1 MTKHTEIL
9 EWASAK
15 GLLKPE
21 IYSVQFMK
29 VSEELGELANA
40 IIKNKRNDEI
50 DAFGDVMITLYLL
63 AEQRGVNLS
72 KAVEI
77 AYEVI
82 KDRTGTMVNGSFIK
96 DEI

>member
-1 MTKHTEIL
+1 MTKHKEIL
-9 EWASAK
+9 EWASVK
-15 GLLKPE
+15 GLLNPE
-21 IYSVQFMK
+21 IYAVQFMK

-40 IIKNKRNDEI
+40 IIKEKRNEEI
-50 DAFGDVMITLYLL
+50 DAFGDVMVTLYIL

-72 KAVEI
+72 EAVEI

-82 KDRTGTMVNGSFIK
+82 KGRKGKMVNGSFIK